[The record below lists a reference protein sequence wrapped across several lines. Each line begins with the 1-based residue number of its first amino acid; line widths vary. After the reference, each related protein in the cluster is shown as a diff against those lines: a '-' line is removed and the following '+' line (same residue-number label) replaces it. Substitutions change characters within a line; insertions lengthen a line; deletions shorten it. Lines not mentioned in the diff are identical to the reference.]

1 MSMVDLL
8 KQIHLATS
16 GKAIIV
22 GGVARWLNGYREKD
36 LGRWIDISIPS
47 KYINEISSLGRRG
60 DIQGDTT
67 FKYPVLG
74 QFVVVTEDKYILD
87 VFVQDEPTEYT
98 FISGSNVITPQSDL
112 QWHTNMS
119 GSIQSEHLHKKVNR
133 LKDTYNL

>member
-1 MSMVDLL
+1 MVDLL
-8 KQIHLATS
+8 NKINVATS
-16 GKAIIV
+16 GTAIIV

-47 KYINEISSLGRRG
+47 KYINEISSLGRHG
-60 DIQGDTT
+60 DIEGGTT
-67 FKYPVLG
+67 WPHPVKE

-87 VFVQDEPTEYT
+87 VFVVDEPTEYT